1 MTKLQ
6 CLVVDD
12 ERLALEV
19 MESYIERVPFL
30 HLAKLCLTPLQALE
44 FIARNPVDVLF
55 LDIDMPGLTGLQL
68 LQTLKAPPPLVVLTT
83 AYSQFAVEAF
93 ALDVTD
99 YLLKPIP
106 FSRFLAAVQKVQTQ
120 LGANRLPTNESTL
133 EPKPLTGQLFIKSGV
148 KTIRVDL
155 DDILYIEGK
164 KDYVLVHTRQT
175 KISTQFS
182 LTSFMEKLP
191 TDQFARIHR
200 SFIVALTKVDS
211 IERNRILIGTIEV
224 PIGELY
230 REDFFKRIG

>member
-1 MTKLQ
+1 MIKIQ

-19 MESYIERVPFL
+19 MEAYIERVPFL

-44 FIARNPVDVLF
+44 FIARNPIDVLF
-55 LDIDMPGLTGLQL
+55 LDIDMPGLNGLQF
-68 LQTLKAPPPLVVLTT
+68 LQTLKAPPLVVLTT

-93 ALDVTD
+93 ALNVTD

-106 FSRFLAAVQKVQTQ
+106 FNRFLAAVQKVQTQ
-120 LGANRLPTNESTL
+120 LATNRLPMNESAL
-133 EPKPLTGQLFIKSGV
+133 EPKPLAGHLFIKSGV
-148 KTIRVDL
+148 KTVRVDL
-155 DDILYIEGK
+155 DDILFIEGK
-164 KDYVLVHTRQT
+164 KDYVLVHTRQH

-191 TDQFARIHR
+191 PDQFARIHR
-200 SFIVALTKVDS
+200 SFIIALTKIDS
-211 IERNRILIGTIEV
+211 IERNRIVIVTTEI

-230 REDFFKRIG
+230 RDDFIKRIG